1 MLTKHKFPADVEALF
16 IQINFRKWKG
26 LLCELYHPSSQSDQY
41 LFDNLDKTLDVY
53 STSEKILISRDFNA
67 QEGEKCFDR
76 FLYQHELKSL
86 NKDDT
91 CYRKPNN
98 LSCIDFLLT
107 NSLCSFIVRRTEQ
120 YFSKCNKNSKY

>member
-67 QEGEKCFDR
+67 QEGEKC
-76 FLYQHELKSL
+76 
-86 NKDDT
+86 
-91 CYRKPNN
+91 
-98 LSCIDFLLT
+98 CIDFLLT
-107 NSLCSFIVRRTEQ
+107 NSLCSFIVRGTEQ

>member
-16 IQINFRKWKG
+16 IQINFRNWKG

-53 STSEKILISRDFNA
+53 STSEKILTSRDFNA
-67 QEGEKCFDR
+67 QEGETCFDR

-107 NSLCSFIVRRTEQ
+107 NSLCSFIARGTEQ